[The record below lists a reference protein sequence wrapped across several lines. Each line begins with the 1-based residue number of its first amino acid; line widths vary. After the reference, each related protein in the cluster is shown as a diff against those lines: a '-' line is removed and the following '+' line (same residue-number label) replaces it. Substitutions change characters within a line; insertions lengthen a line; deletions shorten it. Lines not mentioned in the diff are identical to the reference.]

1 MPLWKI
7 KQDIVK
13 VGRWCYEKGYVAATD
28 GNMSAR
34 VGDLVAATPTGLCKG
49 HLEAGDIVIVDL
61 DGKKVEGRL
70 DASSEILLHLEVYKK
85 RDDVLGC
92 VHAHPPTATGFAA
105 ARLPLAQCVLPEVVL
120 TLGSIPLAEYATPGT
135 PEVPQSVREHLAD
148 HDAFLLANHGTLTVG
163 PTLEAAYYKLEKVE
177 QFAKV
182 MLVARQLG
190 RIEALTP
197 DDVRKL
203 FDVSGLQFPA
213 EPPCEACEACGLG
226 AAEGLP
232 NVDLDEE
239 TIREVTRRVL
249 ERLNAGE

>member
-13 VGRWCYEKGYVAATD
+13 VGRWCYEKDYVAATD
-28 GNMSAR
+28 GNMSVR
-34 VGDLVAATPTGLCKG
+34 FGDLVAATPTGLCKG
-49 HLEAGDIVIVDL
+49 HLEVGDIVIVDL

-70 DASSEILLHLEVYKK
+70 DASSEILLHLEVYKE
-85 RDDVLGC
+85 RSDVLGC

-105 ARLPLAQCVLPEVVL
+105 ARLPLAECVLPEVVL

-213 EPPCEACEACGLG
+213 EPPCETCKACSLG
-226 AAEGLP
+226 ADEDLP
-232 NVDLDEE
+232 EAGLDEE
-239 TIREVTRRVL
+239 TVREVTKRVV
-249 ERLNAGE
+249 ERLNSRE

>member
-1 MPLWKI
+1 MNLWKA

-34 VGDLVAATPTGLCKG
+34 VGDVVAATPTGLCKG
-49 HLEAGDIVIVDL
+49 HLEAGDITVVDL

-70 DASSEILLHLEVYKK
+70 DASSEILLHLEVYKQ
-85 RDDVLGC
+85 RNDVLGC

-105 ARLPLAQCVLPEVVL
+105 ARLPLAQCILPEVVL
-120 TLGSIPLAEYATPGT
+120 TLGSVPLAEYATPGT
-135 PEVPQSVREHLAD
+135 PEVPESVREHLAD

-163 PTLEAAYYKLEKVE
+163 STLEAAYYKLEKVE
-177 QFAKV
+177 QFAKI

-190 RIEALTP
+190 RVKALTP

-203 FDVSGLQFPA
+203 FDVSGIKFPA
-213 EPPCEACEACGLG
+213 EPPCDACKACGPG
-226 AAEGLP
+226 AAEGTSGIPL
-232 NVDLDEE
+232 NEHTV
-239 TIREVTRRVL
+239 REVTRRVV
-249 ERLNAGE
+249 ERLNSSE